1 MAFRPNTT
9 VYLCAGTGMD
19 MNNSIW
25 WHRFAYPWQ
34 TNKGDDS
41 WWNTCFQFFK
51 AHSISNGYWYITQVD
66 PAKGYFQVGR
76 NPLNNNSIP
85 QGQAGLGSSGK
96 QAQID
101 NPELP
106 FVEAIRAVDYI
117 IFANDGLEGSG
128 FSADIQYAFV
138 TGMEYVNW
146 NVARVYFTIDAIM
159 TYQKFFYLGKSLV
172 VQDMQFQE
180 RLDSPSGPPNLAQLN
195 HEPAQFDHNQNDFV
209 FQELVQPELEEYFSL
224 GSYSNCLVISDID
237 LNEAS
242 IEPSDYWGGIPKF
255 QPSPFTKSGDTNLG
269 IGVYEVAN
277 RQNEAFKKLG
287 SFNAMEH
294 ILSTYLVPSKICK
307 DFPTDPEPKHIPDL
321 RTAVA
326 DDYSGAKS
334 VDAKVPISIT
344 DDPTL
349 TESTNGYKPLN
360 IKMYTAPYYYYS
372 ISDRQGSSIEIQPQL
387 MKENPSAPADVLH
400 YFNTTLTIEATI
412 APNTLSALIVS
423 YYDGF
428 HYTPSSP
435 MLTNWQMPSYTMTP
449 NNSGWNQDL
458 ITAMYQQ
465 NAADRMGD
473 GAFMGV
479 AASSFVQVSAG
490 TAGALIGTLIA
501 PGLGTVGGAALGGM
515 IGNLAGG
522 LISGM
527 ATPFQQAFS
536 TNLGQSNA
544 TRNNALL
551 SREKAWAAKT
561 FGLPGTSGG
570 LPQGYTA
577 VNINY
582 AGYKF
587 YVCHLRTDLMKAYDI
602 MMSAFGYP
610 QNKFRYPHINIRKR
624 WCYVKLGSVNMVPIQ
639 ANQYNCGGVPMEY
652 RDQIVQRLQA
662 GVTFW
667 NVRHALMGDG
677 DSGASTVQS
686 YTDGAIQSNINCQFI
701 RNYGDTPDGDI
712 MKENMSWTGGYA
724 NEYTDDYEYQP

>member
-1 MAFRPNTT
+1 MAFKPNTT

-85 QGQAGLGSSGK
+85 QGQAGLGSAGK

-106 FVEAIRAVDYI
+106 FVEAIRAVDYLV
-117 IFANDGLEGSG
+117 FANDGLNGSG

-180 RLDSPSGPPNLAQLN
+180 RLDSPSGPPNLAQMN
-195 HEPAQFDHNQNDFV
+195 YEPAQFEHSENDFV
-209 FQELVQPELEEYFSL
+209 FQELVQSDLEEYLSL
-224 GSYSNCLVISDID
+224 GSYSNCMVVSDINLTAD
-237 LNEAS
+237 D
-242 IEPSDYWGGIPKF
+242 IQPGDYWGGIPKF
-255 QPSPFTKSGDTNLG
+255 NPSGFSKNGDTNLG
-269 IGVYEVAN
+269 IGVFQVAN
-277 RQNEAFKKLG
+277 RQCDAFKKLG
-287 SFNAMEH
+287 SFNALEH
-294 ILSTYLVPSKICK
+294 ILMTYLVPSKICK
-307 DFPTDPEPKHIPDL
+307 DFSTDAEPKFIENL
-321 RTAVA
+321 QSAVA
-326 DDYSGAKS
+326 DDYTGVKD

-344 DDPTL
+344 DEPTI
-349 TESTNGYKPLN
+349 TENTNGYKPLN

-372 ISDRQGSSIEIQPQL
+372 ITDRQGTSIELQPQR
-387 MKENPSAPADVLH
+387 MKENEHAPADVLH
-400 YFNTTLTIEATI
+400 YFNVTLTISASI
-412 APNTLSALIVS
+412 APNTLSGLIIR

-428 HYTPSSP
+428 HYTPTDP
-435 MLTNWQMPSYTMTP
+435 MLSNWQMPSYSMTP
-449 NNSGWNQDL
+449 NNSGWNNDL
-458 ITAMYQQ
+458 ITASYQKS
-465 NAADRMGD
+465 AGTIMGKGTY
-473 GAFMGV
+473 GAV
-479 AASSFVQVSAG
+479 AASSVVMATSG
-490 TAGALIGTLIA
+490 TVGAMIGTLLA
-501 PGLGTVGGAALGGM
+501 PGVGTAVGGM
-515 IGNLAGG
+515 IGSLVGG
-522 LISGM
+522 VVSSAAKPFGM
-527 ATPFQQAFS
+527 EAS
-536 TNLGQSNA
+536 SSLGQA
-544 TRNNALL
+544 TATKNNAIM
-551 SREKAWAAKT
+551 SQERAAANYQ
-561 FGLPGTSGG
+561 FGLPGAAGG

-587 YVCHLRTDLMKAYDI
+587 YVCHLRTELMKAYDI
-602 MMSAFGYP
+602 IMSVFGYP

-624 WCYVKLGSVNMVPIQ
+624 WCYVKLGNVNIVPIQ
-639 ANQYNCGGVPMEY
+639 ANQYNCGGIPTEY
-652 RDQIVQRLQA
+652 RNQITERLMN

-677 DSGASTVQS
+677 DSGASSVQS
-686 YTDGAIQSNINCQFI
+686 YTDSAIQSNINCQFI
-701 RNYGDTPDGDI
+701 RNYGDKPDGDI

-724 NEYTDDYEYQP
+724 NEYTDDYKYEP

>member
-1 MAFRPNTT
+1 MAYKPNTT

-51 AHSISNGYWYITQVD
+51 AHSISNGYWYVTQVD

-85 QGQAGLGSSGK
+85 QGQAGLGSAGK

-106 FVEAIRAVDYI
+106 FVEAIRAVDYLV
-117 IFANDGLEGSG
+117 FANDGLNGSG

-146 NVARVYFTIDAIM
+146 NVARIYFTIDAIM

-172 VQDMQFQE
+172 AQDMQFQE
-180 RLDSPSGPPNLAQLN
+180 RLDSPSGVPNLAQMN
-195 HEPAQFDHNQNDFV
+195 YEPAQFDHSQNDFV
-209 FQELVQPELEEYFSL
+209 FQELVQPELEEYLSL
-224 GSYSNCLVISDID
+224 GSYSNCMVISDINLVAND
-237 LNEAS
+237 
-242 IEPSDYWGGIPKF
+242 IEPSDYWQGIPKF
-255 QPSPFTKSGDTNLG
+255 QPSPFTKSGATNLG
-269 IGVYEVAN
+269 IGVFQIAN
-277 RQNEAFKKLG
+277 RQCEAFKKLG

-307 DFPTDPEPKHIPDL
+307 DFPTDIEPKFVADL
-321 RTAVA
+321 QSAVA
-326 DDYSGAKS
+326 DDYNGSKL

-344 DDPTL
+344 DDPTI
-349 TESTNGYKPLN
+349 TENTNGYKPLN

-372 ISDRQGSSIEIQPQL
+372 ITDRQGTSIELQPQR
-387 MKENPSAPADVLH
+387 MKDNEHAPADILH
-400 YFNTTLTIEATI
+400 YFNVTLSIEASI
-412 APNTLSALIVS
+412 APNTLSGLVIS

-428 HYTPSSP
+428 HFTPTDP
-435 MLTNWQMPSYTMTP
+435 MLSNWQMPSYTMTP
-449 NNSGWNQDL
+449 NNSGWNSDL
-458 ITAMYQQ
+458 VTAGYQKS
-465 NAADRMGD
+465 AAAKMGQ
-473 GAFMGV
+473 GAYASSI
-479 AASSFVQVSAG
+479 AASTVMV
-490 TAGALIGTLIA
+490 TAGSVGAMIGTLLA
-501 PGLGTVGGAALGGM
+501 PGVGTVAGGM
-515 IGNLAGG
+515 IGSLIGG
-522 LISGM
+522 VVRSV
-527 ATPFQQAFS
+527 AHPFGTEADS
-536 TNLGQSNA
+536 RIGQSAA
-544 TRNNALL
+544 TKNNAIMSEQRSVANQL
-551 SREKAWAAKT
+551 
-561 FGLPGTSGG
+561 FGLPAVSGG

-587 YVCHLRTDLMKAYDI
+587 YVCHLRTELMKAYDI
-602 MMSAFGYP
+602 IMSVFGYP

-624 WCYVKLGSVNMVPIQ
+624 WCYVKLSSVNIVPIQ
-639 ANQYNCGGVPMEY
+639 ANQYNCGGIPTEY
-652 RDQIVQRLQA
+652 RNQIVERLMN

-677 DSGASTVQS
+677 DSGASSVQS
-686 YTDGAIQSNINCQFI
+686 YTDGAIQSNINCSFI
-701 RNYGDTPDGDI
+701 RNYGDRPDGDI

-724 NEYTDDYEYQP
+724 NEYSDDYEYTP